1 MRKALGRLQRKAVD
15 QVHIDAVEAKPP
27 RSHNEIARHF
37 ERLDAVN
44 DFLHLGVKILYAHAQ
59 SIEAEAAERLEVRLR
74 RDARVDLDADFRVG
88 REGEALRGIT
98 EELLHL
104 LGS

>member
-59 SIEAEAAERLEVRLR
+59 SIEAEAAERLR

>member
-59 SIEAEAAERLEVRLR
+59 SIEAEAEERLR